1 MNTAAE
7 PAYRKRLGYQAGLLG
22 GFVLL
27 SAALL
32 IIGNLSTHAVIEER
46 LDQDLRR
53 SLERVVPATLY
64 TNDLLEH
71 PLRITAAQ
79 GHPVPV
85 YRGIRDNQV
94 SAVAYRVIGYGYSG
108 EIELIMGLDSD
119 GKILGVRVL
128 SHAETPGLGDKIE
141 DTKSD
146 WILGF
151 NRRSLENTTR
161 EQWHV
166 RKDGGDFD
174 QFTGATITPRAV
186 VKAVHGGLD
195 FFRQHRGELLA
206 ISHAGG
212 NPAVPEP

>member
-22 GFVLL
+22 GFALL

-32 IIGNLSTHAVIEER
+32 IIGNLSTHAVIGKR
-46 LDQDLRR
+46 LDEDLSS
-53 SLERVVPATLY
+53 SLERVVPAALY
-64 TNDLLEH
+64 ENNLLEN
-71 PLRITAAQ
+71 PLQIIDAQ
-79 GHPVPV
+79 GRAVTV
-85 YRGIRDNQV
+85 YRGIRDSQV

-141 DTKSD
+141 EGKSS

-151 NRRSLENTTR
+151 NGRSLDNTSSR
-161 EQWHV
+161 QWHV
-166 RKDGGDFD
+166 KKDGGDFD
-174 QFTGATITPRAV
+174 QFTGATITPRGV
-186 VKAVHGGLD
+186 VKAVHEGLD
-195 FFRQHRGELLA
+195 LFRQHRGELLA
-206 ISHAGG
+206 TSHAG
-212 NPAVPEP
+212 NVPAAQDP